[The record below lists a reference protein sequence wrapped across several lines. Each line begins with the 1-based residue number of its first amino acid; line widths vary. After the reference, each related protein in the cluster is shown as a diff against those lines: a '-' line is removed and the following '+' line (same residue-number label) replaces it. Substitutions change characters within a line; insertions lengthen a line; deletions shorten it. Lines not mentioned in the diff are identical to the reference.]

1 MYEQM
6 VEEFVAAGGRRAFGI
21 TGSGPSLRLI
31 DSLEG
36 AGVEFITTGHES
48 TAALM
53 SGVSARLSGSP
64 ALALTIK
71 GPGFMNMLPGLLCNA
86 YEGYASISI
95 SESYP
100 QGHAD
105 ARCHK
110 WLDHERAGGE
120 FLKRHLFYASGQGL
134 LKHCWQAAGQEY
146 PGPVH
151 MDLGAGENPTES
163 TMETKITPEFERVRQ
178 TIAESSRPML
188 VIGSLG
194 LRADWSGEL
203 QGLPIPVLTTPS
215 GKGAIDEHS
224 PMAAG
229 VFTGAGKTDT
239 PEKQLLPEADLLIT
253 LGARAGELLNPAFG
267 IDTLNLDT
275 IPPSAGRVFPARPLA
290 GQTHVLDEGQ
300 IRDLFDLLQEK
311 AWGRDMIADS
321 HARLDAIAEGF
332 GWSPVAAMRRVQAM
346 MPGAIQVL
354 DTGNYTVMGEHF
366 LKAKN
371 NHEVLGTPNGRYMGA
386 ALGYALGASF
396 AMPETPVILW
406 IGDGGIRSLM
416 GELALAAEHNRRLLV
431 LVMKDGNFGSIRG
444 SALSNGLT
452 QKPVELSKR
461 SLVRIGEALGLNTGI
476 IENEAGLAEVLEAWR
491 RDPGPALYECPLN
504 PDNYIE
510 LTACLR

>member
-1 MYEQM
+1 MYEQF

-53 SGVSARLSGSP
+53 SGVSARLGGSP

-86 YEGYASISI
+86 YEGNPSISV

-110 WLDHERAGGE
+110 WLDHGRAGGE
-120 FLKRHLFYASGQGL
+120 FLKRHLFYEPGQGL
-134 LKHCWQAAGQEY
+134 LARCWQAARQEC

-151 MDLGAGENPTES
+151 LDLGAGENRAES
-163 TMETKITPEFERVRQ
+163 PIEAEATPEFERLEQ
-178 TIAESSRPML
+178 KIAQSDRPML

-194 LRADWSGEL
+194 LRAAWSGEL
-203 QGLPIPVLTTPS
+203 QGLSIPVFTTPS
-215 GKGAIDEHS
+215 GKGAIDES
-224 PMAAG
+224 SAMAGG

-253 LGARAGELLNPAFG
+253 LGARAGEMLNPEFG

-275 IPPSAGRVFPARPLA
+275 LAPSADRVFPARHLA
-290 GQTHVLDEGQ
+290 GQTHVLNEGQ
-300 IRDLFDLLQEK
+300 IRDLFALLREK

-321 HARLDAIAEGF
+321 HARLDAIADRF

-346 MPGAIQVL
+346 VPGAIQVL

-366 LKAKN
+366 LRAGMAS
-371 NHEVLGTPNGRYMGA
+371 EVLGTPNGRYMGA

-396 AMPETPVILW
+396 AMPDTPVILW

-476 IENEAGLAEVLEAWR
+476 IENQAGLVDMLEAWR
-491 RDPGPALYECPLN
+491 QDPRPSLYECPLN
-504 PDNYIE
+504 PV
-510 LTACLR
+510 

>member
-1 MYEQM
+1 MYDQF
-6 VEEFVAAGGRRAFGI
+6 VEEFVAAGGRRAYGI

-31 DSLEG
+31 DRLEG

-53 SGVSARLSGSP
+53 SGVSARLSGNP

-86 YEGYASISI
+86 YEGYPSISV

-100 QGHAD
+100 QGHTD

-110 WLDHERAGGE
+110 WLDHERACGE
-120 FLKRHLFYASGQGL
+120 FLKRHLYYRSGHGL
-134 LKHCWQAAGQEY
+134 MTHCWQAARQEC

-151 MDLGAGENPTES
+151 LDLGAGENRTIS
-163 TMETKITPEFERVRQ
+163 TLEVEATPEFERIEQ
-178 TIAESSRPML
+178 KIAQSKRPML
-188 VIGSLG
+188 VIGSVG
-194 LRADWSGEL
+194 LRADWSRVL
-203 QGLPIPVLTTPS
+203 QGLSIPVFTTPS
-215 GKGAIDEHS
+215 GKGAIDES
-224 PMAAG
+224 SAMAAG
-229 VFTGAGKTDT
+229 VFTGAGKADT

-253 LGARAGELLNPAFG
+253 LGARAGEMLNPEFG
-267 IDTLNLDT
+267 IESLNLDT
-275 IPPSAGRVFPARPLA
+275 VPPDAARVFPARPLA
-290 GQTHVLDEGQ
+290 GQTQVLDEGQ
-300 IRDLFDLLQEK
+300 IRDLFILLREK
-311 AWGRDMIADS
+311 AWGREMIADS
-321 HARLDAIAEGF
+321 HARLDALADRF

-346 MPGAIQVL
+346 VSGAVQVL

-366 LKAKN
+366 LRAG
-371 NHEVLGTPNGRYMGA
+371 ETSRVLGTPNGRYMGA

-396 AMPETPVILW
+396 SLPDTPVILW
-406 IGDGGIRSLM
+406 IGDGGIRSLI

-476 IENEAGLAEVLEAWR
+476 IENEAELVDVLNKWQQ
-491 RDPGPALYECPLN
+491 DPGPSLYECPLN
-504 PDNYIE
+504 PDEYIE
-510 LTACLR
+510 LTGCLR